1 MFSRYK
7 MFKSDTFKH
16 FKLIDGQHEIDETI
30 RCLVKRYVYNLSQ
43 YDDCN

>member
-7 MFKSDTFKH
+7 MFKSNT
-16 FKLIDGQHEIDETI
+16 FKLIDGQHEMDETI